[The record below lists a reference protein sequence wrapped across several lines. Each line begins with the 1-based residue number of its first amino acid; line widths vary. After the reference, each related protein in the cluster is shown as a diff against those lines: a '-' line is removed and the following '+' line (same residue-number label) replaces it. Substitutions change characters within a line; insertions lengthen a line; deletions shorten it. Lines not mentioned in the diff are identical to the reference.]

1 MIKIGIVMNEQKCPM
16 NSAKVEEMEITQ
28 KVDSFLNKINF
39 KRTFPLDFVLLA
51 EKMGGFHIFYMSD
64 DNTELDKI
72 WGMVNPSEKL
82 ILLNPMFR
90 KDKQSFLAGRYL
102 LAKMIARYAHGDIPE
117 KMMWTEYHPEL
128 RTDSDKDTN
137 ERTANFAFELLMPAE
152 EFRRQ
157 WNAFGKDEIRMSDY
171 FGVTQR
177 RIIERAMFLQEYYAS
192 NEKR

>member
-1 MIKIGIVMNEQKCPM
+1 MITGATMNDRTYPV
-16 NSAKVEEMEITQ
+16 NNIRVEERDISQ
-28 KVDSFLNKINF
+28 RVDSFLNKISF

-51 EKMGGFHIFYMSD
+51 EKMGGFRIFYISD

-72 WGMVNPSEKL
+72 WGMLNPSEKL

-117 KMMWTEYHPEL
+117 KMMWTEFRPEL
-128 RTDSDKDTN
+128 RPDSDKNTN

-157 WNAFGKDEIRMSDY
+157 WNAFGRDEIRMSDY

-177 RIIERAMFLQEYYAS
+177 RIIERAIFLQEYYAS